1 MLHYLT
7 HYGNSGGNIYL
18 SFMNKKL
25 SICLILSVLPF
36 FYAITLTPLD
46 AAGDLRQN
54 HISANVPFEKVYLS
68 FDRPDYFSG
77 DDLWFKAYLTDAQSG
92 LLSSRSS
99 CLYVELISP
108 DSEILQQCAILIID
122 GLGHGDF
129 HLNDSLP
136 SGKYQVRAYTRW
148 MRNFDE
154 LLFFTREIRI
164 DNVTGPNSSSETY
177 KNQQA
182 DAGIEIQFFPEGGAL
197 IDDVYSTVGFKAV
210 SSSGSGCGIKGV
222 IMSGTGDTVTDI
234 ESSHLGMGS
243 FKFKPRETGKY
254 YASVISEKGVRLIKY
269 LPEILQSGYVLEVSD
284 LDKDNFMVTVK
295 TNPLTLQNNPDEELN
310 IIASCHGQLKFAAR
324 TVISSPVKNFS
335 VHKRYFPEGIVRF
348 TLLDN
353 QYRPHCERL
362 AYHDK
367 IRQTIINVS
376 PDKERYAPREKVT
389 LNVSVRDSADKPVRA
404 YLSLTAVDR
413 FLLKGKEKD
422 RSDIYSYFLLE
433 SEIHGRIEQPAYYF
447 DNVNPDRLISLDL
460 LLLTQGWRDFIWKH
474 LNKPAEEPSWLQE
487 EGISVSGK
495 LRKLFTDK
503 PIANATISLGIFG
516 GAKPDIYYTHTDSS
530 GRFDFAGLKF
540 YGKKTLV
547 ASAVDKNNDLKGW
560 LLIDTVSRNHPRV
573 NYRWK
578 ERSEIITLNSPEVK
592 TQKAEEFRTLKKY
605 HLADTIMMDEV
616 LITAEKK
623 DLKKDTYFRIYG
635 EPDDIIDVTDRM
647 VNYPDIFQMMK
658 GRISGVNISGD
669 YPNISISIRGAS
681 SISLSNEPAFLV
693 DGYPSDLT
701 AIASIPVSDIE
712 KIEIIKSG
720 AALTMFGMNG
730 SSGVISVFTRRGASG
745 HERPFYH
752 SVNKEVNGFYQAR
765 TFYSPKYD
773 IPKPEYERTD
783 FRSTLFWD
791 PEIITDINGN
801 ATITFYNGDN
811 ITDIQVNTEGISES
825 GTLVTGN
832 VSYTISK

>member
-7 HYGNSGGNIYL
+7 YSGNSGGNFYL
-18 SFMNKKL
+18 SFVNRKL
-25 SICLILSVLPF
+25 SMCLILSVLPF
-36 FYAITLTPLD
+36 LYAITQTPVN
-46 AAGDLRQN
+46 AIGDVRQN
-54 HISANVPFEKVYLS
+54 HISVNVPFEKVYLS

-77 DDLWFKAYLTDAQSG
+77 DDIWFKAYLIDARTG
-92 LLSSRSS
+92 LLSRSSS
-99 CLYVELISP
+99 CLYVELIST
-108 DSEILQQCAILIID
+108 DSHILQHCAILIME

-154 LLFFTREIRI
+154 LLFFTKEIRI
-164 DNVTGPNSSSETY
+164 DNVTGPDSSSEAY

-182 DAGIEIQFFPEGGAL
+182 DAGIDLQFFPEGGSL
-197 IDDVYSTVGFKAV
+197 IDEVYSTVGFKSV
-210 SSSGSGCGIKGV
+210 NSSGNGCEIKGV
-222 IMSGTGDTVTDI
+222 IMSGTGDTIT
-234 ESSHLGMGS
+234 EFETCHLGMGS
-243 FKFKPRETGKY
+243 FKFKPRETVKY

-295 TNPLTLQNNPDEELN
+295 TNALTLQNNPDEELN
-310 IIASCHGQLKFAAR
+310 IIASCRGLLKFAAR
-324 TVISSPVKNFS
+324 TVISSPIKNFA
-335 VHKRYFPEGIVRF
+335 VPKRYFPEGIVRF

-362 AYHDK
+362 AYHNK
-367 IRQTIINVS
+367 IRQTIINVT
-376 PDKERYAPREKVT
+376 PDKEKYAPREKVT
-389 LNVSVRDSADKPVRA
+389 LHVSVRDSANKPVRA
-404 YLSLTAVDR
+404 YLSLAAVDR
-413 FLLKGKEKD
+413 LLLKGKEKE
-422 RSDIYSYFLLE
+422 RSDIYSYLLLE

-447 DNVNPDRLISLDL
+447 DDADPGRLNSLDL

-474 LNKPAEEPSWLQE
+474 LNKPAEKPSWLPE
-487 EGISVSGK
+487 NGITVSGK
-495 LRKLFTDK
+495 LRKLLTDK

-516 GAKPDIYYTHTDSS
+516 GEKPDIYYTQTDSN
-530 GRFDFAGLKF
+530 GRFDFPGLKF

-560 LLIDTVSRNHPRV
+560 LLIDSVFSNYPRV
-573 NYRWK
+573 NYSWK
-578 ERSEIITLNSPEVK
+578 ERTEVIQVNSPEVK
-592 TQKAEEFRTLKKY
+592 MQKAEEFRTLKKY
-605 HLADTIMMDEV
+605 HLTDTIMMDEV
-616 LITAEKK
+616 VITSEKK
-623 DLKKDTYFRIYG
+623 GIKNDTHFRIYG
-635 EPDDIIDVTDRM
+635 EPDDIIEVTDRM

-681 SISLSNEPAFLV
+681 SISLSNEPAFLL
-693 DGYPSDLT
+693 DGFPSDLT
-701 AIASIPVSDIE
+701 SISSIPVSDIE

-745 HERPFYH
+745 HERPYFH

-773 IPKPEYERTD
+773 VPKPEYEKPD
-783 FRSTLFWD
+783 FRSTIFWE

-811 ITDIQVNTEGISES
+811 TTDIQVNTEGISES
-825 GTLVTGN
+825 GALVTGN